1 MFWKLAGMRPA
12 HRIKLYWRR
21 RIVYAISFLHD
32 VDVVHKRFL
41 VILDARPLTDKI
53 VCGLTHGQL
62 CVISPFWNGHRSIQ
76 EVGKIFENEESTIM
90 LWVILIVLL
99 LLWLVG
105 FYGGFVTTSLIH
117 LLLVAAVVILAL
129 NLLRQHRNPA

>member
-1 MFWKLAGMRPA
+1 MWSNARTAVFAWSILILGRT
-12 HRIKLYWRR
+12 
-21 RIVYAISFLHD
+21 IS
-32 VDVVHKRFL
+32 
-41 VILDARPLTDKI
+41 
-53 VCGLTHGQL
+53 
-62 CVISPFWNGHRSIQ
+62 N
-76 EVGKIFENEESTIM
+76 EVSTIM

-129 NLLRQHRNPA
+129 NLSRQYRNPV